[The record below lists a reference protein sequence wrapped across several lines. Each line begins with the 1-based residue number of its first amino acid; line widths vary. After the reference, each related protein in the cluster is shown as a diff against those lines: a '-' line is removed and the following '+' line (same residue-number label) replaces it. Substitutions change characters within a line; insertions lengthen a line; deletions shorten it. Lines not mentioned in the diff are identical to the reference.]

1 MIKYNKS
8 ETVSSIGILGACHI
22 AQNKGERSAFHIHLS
37 PSNSVE
43 LFPMMLVTVNIQS
56 EIVSSIGILGAYH
69 LASMKGEKK
78 AFHMHLSP
86 FNSVELCTIMLVTI
100 NNKI

>member
-1 MIKYNKS
+1 
-8 ETVSSIGILGACHI
+8 
-22 AQNKGERSAFHIHLS
+22 
-37 PSNSVE
+37 
-43 LFPMMLVTVNIQS
+43 MMLVTVNIQS